1 MSHNETYS
9 TYFGDIHN
17 HNMIGYAQGTLRR
30 SYEIARNHLDFYAFT
45 PHAYW
50 PDVNPFVDPD
60 SKGAENKWINGFAVT
75 KQRWQEVIETAKEFD
90 DPGTFPVIAGYEIHF
105 GPEGDH
111 HILFPDLDA
120 ELALF
125 DDFGEFQ
132 DFARRRGCIL
142 VPHHPANRKG
152 HRGAAFEYRDPEL
165 SPVLEMFSEWGCA
178 EHDRAPYPYK
188 RHTEGGRWTGNT
200 AQALL
205 ADGHRFGFIASTDQH
220 LGYPGAFREGL
231 AAIKATELT
240 REALMDSIRNRRT
253 YAVTGDRID
262 VDFSINGHMMGQ
274 ELPYTPEREV
284 QVSVTGWDQIDR
296 VEVLKNNRVIYR
308 EFPADRE
315 PSRDSW
321 NDPVLIRF
329 EYGWG
334 VWPALGWER
343 TADWDIRLK
352 MQDARLIDIKPCFT
366 GGPLDEDRRDRI
378 VSWDSDGAHV
388 VSYTALKQ
396 TVDDFSQKAVV
407 MRIEG
412 GPESTLNAALS
423 APTDATISLRFA
435 DLARSNEA
443 FYTRPFPWESAM
455 IQRVVFKEHYQTSF
469 RIQDRGDGTE
479 ADWYYVRVVQANE
492 HMAWSSPIW
501 VNSR

>member
-1 MSHNETYS
+1 MADSGQYK

-17 HNMIGYAQGTLRR
+17 HNLIGYAQGTLRR

-60 SKGAENKWINGFAVT
+60 SKGAENKWLNGFAVT
-75 KQRWQEVIETAKEFD
+75 KDRWPEVVAMAKEFD
-90 DPGTFPVIAGYEIHF
+90 DPGSFPVLAGYEIHF

-125 DDFGEFQ
+125 DDFREFQ
-132 DFARRRGCIL
+132 SFARRRGCIL

-152 HRGAAFEYRDPEL
+152 HRGAAFEYRDSEL

-200 AQALL
+200 AQSLL
-205 ADGHRFGFIASTDQH
+205 AEGYRFGFIASTDQH
-220 LGYPGAFREGL
+220 LGYPGAYREGL

-240 REALMDSIRNRRT
+240 RESLLESLRNRRT
-253 YAVTGDRID
+253 YAVTGDRIE
-262 VDFSINGHMMGQ
+262 VDFSINGEMMGR
-274 ELPYTPEREV
+274 ELPFSPERQIE
-284 QVSVTGWDQIDR
+284 VSVTGWDQIDR
-296 VEVLKNNRVIYR
+296 IEVIKNNRVIYR
-308 EFPADRE
+308 DFPMDRE
-315 PSRDSW
+315 PTPRSW
-321 NDPVLIRF
+321 NKPVLVRF

-343 TADWDIRLK
+343 TADWDIHLSLENAELVAV
-352 MQDARLIDIKPCFT
+352 QPCFT

-378 VSWDSDGAHV
+378 ESWDARRAHV
-388 VSYTALKQ
+388 LSYTSLKQ
-396 TVDDFSQKAVV
+396 MVDDFSQKAVV
-407 MRIEG
+407 LKLNG
-412 GPESTLNAALS
+412 GPESRLNISLAE
-423 APTDATISLRFA
+423 PTDASIQLRLK
-435 DLARSNEA
+435 DLVTCNEA

-455 IQRVVFKEHYQTSF
+455 IHRVVFSDQYESAFSIT
-469 RIQDRGDGTE
+469 DRGDGDRT
-479 ADWYYVRVVQANE
+479 DWYYVRVVQANE
-492 HMAWSSPIW
+492 HLAWSSPIW
-501 VNSR
+501 VNPK